1 MSNFEFTQIFIQLSK
16 DLIKNV
22 NYIINSIYLSQ
33 LIDAIYLR
41 FLQFIIRYFNKN
53 IEILNKIVFK
63 IVFQFQYID
72 PKI

>member
-41 FLQFIIRYFNKN
+41 FLQFIIQYFNKN

-72 PKI
+72 SKI